1 MNRVIILLPDDILAA
16 LDQAV
21 QSCGCGS
28 RSAHVRHILKA
39 Q

>member
-21 QSCGCGS
+21 KACICGS